1 MKTTNVVA
9 TILSIVMLHSTAV
22 AEIDAG
28 YSGSWYNRDQSGHGF
43 TLGYGVRANGSHYL
57 VVYWY
62 LYDTSGNPIFLAG
75 SSPPLEDTAE
85 IDFKA
90 PHGMIF
96 GEFDPNSVVR
106 EDGGIGT
113 FVFTDRDNGEFYYE
127 PSQWMVDTYGVS
139 PVSMSIVKLADVAH
153 PESGE
158 EIAALQSQVNE
169 LQALLHGVTRG
180 IDPTTDQDTL
190 RFTDMNVQLVSG
202 SGATDGEPTG
212 TGNLIVGYNE
222 LIGGESDLR
231 TGSHM
236 LVIGAENNYTSF
248 GGMVLGHKNTTSG
261 SYSSVS
267 GGHGNIANG
276 NVASVSGGWN
286 NTASGWGASISG
298 GERNIA
304 DGESS
309 SVSGGY
315 INTTSGSYSS
325 VSGGVDNLA
334 SGDSA
339 SVHGGESN
347 RANGARSSVSG
358 GLSKTAT
365 AQVCVVG
372 DDGVDC

>member
-1 MKTTNVVA
+1 MKTTNVLA
-9 TILSIVMLHSTAV
+9 TILSIVALHSTAV

-28 YSGSWYNRDQSGHGF
+28 YSGSWYNRDQSGHGL
-43 TLGYGVRANGSHYL
+43 TLEYGVGVNRSHYL
-57 VVYWY
+57 IVYWY
-62 LYDTSGNPIFLAG
+62 LYDTNGNPIFLVG
-75 SSPPLEDTAE
+75 SSPPHEDTVE
-85 IDFKA
+85 IDFEA

-106 EDGGIGT
+106 EDGGVGT

-127 PSQWMVDTYGVS
+127 PSQWMAETYGVS

-153 PESGE
+153 PESDE

-169 LQALLHGVTRG
+169 LQALLYGVTRG
-180 IDPTTDQDTL
+180 IDPNTGQDTL
-190 RFTDMNVQLVSG
+190 RFTDMNLQLVSG
-202 SGATDGEPTG
+202 SGATDGVPTG

-222 LIGGESDLR
+222 LIGDESDFR

-248 GGMVLGHKNTTSG
+248 GGMVLGYKNTTSG

-267 GGHGNIANG
+267 GGSGNIASG
-276 NVASVSGGWN
+276 NNASVGGGWENTASGWAASVSGG
-286 NTASGWGASISG
+286 
-298 GERNIA
+298 EVNIA

-315 INTTSGSYSS
+315 MNTTNGSFSS
-325 VSGGVDNLA
+325 VSGGVDNVA

-339 SVHGGESN
+339 SVQGGESN
-347 RANGARSSVSG
+347 RASGARTSVSG